1 MKGKNNMAKDEP
13 TTTLLEDL
21 EDLVGQLQS
30 DKITEK
36 QTIEIL
42 SNIVEFER
50 GGKKDGTN

>member
-1 MKGKNNMAKDEP
+1 MTLKLDKP

-42 SNIVEFER
+42 SNIVEFEK
-50 GGKKDGTN
+50 GGKKDDTN